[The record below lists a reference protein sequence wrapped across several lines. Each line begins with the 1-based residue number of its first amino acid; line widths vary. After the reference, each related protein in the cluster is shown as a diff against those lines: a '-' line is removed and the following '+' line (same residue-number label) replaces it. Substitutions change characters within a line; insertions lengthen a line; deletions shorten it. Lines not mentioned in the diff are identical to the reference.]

1 MCHRFSNHH
10 DISVATLGSE
20 EKCPCLVSVNWFGEV
35 LYTEECFMSFGEW
48 DVMQWW
54 VFALDLDPNCLV
66 LWFFP
71 IHCGLLIR
79 CLGVGLLSA
88 LLLSCLS
95 WGSSGWWVLLS
106 VLAMLHSF
114 RCGWHQWR
122 FFWWEFCWCMLPKK
136 SFAWAWEIKD
146 DIDLLGDFVLFV
158 GIMEVGIRGIKV

>member
-1 MCHRFSNHH
+1 MATMIYLLPHWEVKGKAPVW
-10 DISVATLGSE
+10 SVWID
-20 EKCPCLVSVNWFGEV
+20 LVRCSMWKNA
-35 LYTEECFMSFGEW
+35 S
-48 DVMQWW
+48 W
-54 VFALDLDPNCLV
+54 VFWWLGYDRMASLCPRSWSQLSCFP
-66 LWFFP
+66 WFFP
-71 IHCGLLIR
+71 MLCALLI
-79 CLGVGLLSA
+79 GWIGIGLLSA

-146 DIDLLGDFVLFV
+146 DFDHLGDYMLFIGTV
-158 GIMEVGIRGIKV
+158 GV